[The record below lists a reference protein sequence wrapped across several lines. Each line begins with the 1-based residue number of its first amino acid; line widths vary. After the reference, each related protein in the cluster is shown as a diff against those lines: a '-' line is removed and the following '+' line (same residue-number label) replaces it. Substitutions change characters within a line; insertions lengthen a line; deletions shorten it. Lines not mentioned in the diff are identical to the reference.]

1 MYNRSVSERE
11 HVSMNPML
19 NYVKKFAK
27 LIVLINILYAL
38 KQRNIRNCNN
48 ERAKIFYFEKAFV

>member
-19 NYVKKFAK
+19 NYVEKFAK
-27 LIVLINILYAL
+27 LIVLIVSYMH
-38 KQRNIRNCNN
+38 
-48 ERAKIFYFEKAFV
+48 